1 MGMGMEKCCCFI
13 PLRLGTFIIAL
24 WFFVIYLLDAV
35 TGFLGVNAVIV
46 YSGQSAKAWYYI
58 DLLFTVLVCLGGL
71 LGIVGSCFAS
81 RGFAKFF
88 SVIIWINC
96 GLSIVK
102 YAVSLALMVVHRED
116 LIRSCLRSGFVGFS
130 NAQTPISSTVTIS
143 ESPYYAPVKYP
154 GTLNAHATDLEQ
166 CQYNVQSFLI
176 VYGVVIF
183 AIEILQIYFASVVSA
198 YASRLRNGA
207 RHHRLHDQ
215 QIKDF
220 EESRY
225 HMSTVY

>member
-1 MGMGMEKCCCFI
+1 MYD
-13 PLRLGTFIIAL
+13 LGLNNF
-24 WFFVIYLLDAV
+24 FFVIAV
-35 TGFLGVNAVIV
+35 VV

-71 LGIVGSCFAS
+71 FGILGSCFAS
-81 RGFAKFF
+81 RKFAKVF
-88 SVIIWINC
+88 SVVVWVNC
-96 GLSIVK
+96 ILSIVK
-102 YAVSLALMVVHRED
+102 YLVSLVLMVLFREGMVH
-116 LIRSCLRSGFVGFS
+116 SCQRSGFAGFS
-130 NAQTPISSTVTIS
+130 NAQATMSPAVISD
-143 ESPYYAPVKYP
+143 SPYYAPVKYP
-154 GTLNAHATDLEQ
+154 NTLNSNAMTMEDCEASVKT
-166 CQYNVQSFLI
+166 FLI
-176 VYGVVIF
+176 SYGVIIF
-183 AIEILQIYFASVVSA
+183 LVEMLQIYFASVVSA